1 MPRYKPQQTLNI
13 NHLQDFVL
21 NERNIENI
29 LKNILTVSVDTI
41 NLSDKRQPKPVEIPD
56 ELFLLPRF
64 TDTLFWCYFII
75 NNGLAAYE
83 IIHGDGFKDSM
94 REKIQ
99 LVEQVRENK
108 ELLKQNKWKH
118 RYIEDELV
126 NQKTISL
133 SAFICICAIKKHN
146 IVYIDGRKLFTFI
159 KNMDTTKLNIIKKT
173 EHGFSL
179 FIGDSAEEQNKYQF
193 YKDNYWHIENLNKP
207 LRGISNYKIKN
218 LRDICSKLK
227 IDVNDNKT
235 PKKKTILYQLI
246 QEHL

>member
-1 MPRYKPQQTLNI
+1 MPRDKQQQKLNI
-13 NHLQDFVL
+13 NQLQDFVL

-29 LKNILTVSVDTI
+29 LKNTHIIPISTKKILKEHQSKSI
-41 NLSDKRQPKPVEIPD
+41 KISD

-83 IIHGDGFKDSM
+83 ITHGNGFKDSM
-94 REKIQ
+94 QEKIQ

-108 ELLKQNKWKH
+108 ELLKQNKWKR
-118 RYIEDELV
+118 RYIENELV

-133 SAFICICAIKKHN
+133 STFVCICAIKKYN

-159 KNMDTTKLNIIKKT
+159 ENVNATNLNIVKKT
-173 EHGFSL
+173 ENGFSL
-179 FIGDSAEEQNKYQF
+179 FIGEDIEKQNKYQF
-193 YKDNYWHIENLNKP
+193 YKDNYWHIEDLNKP
-207 LRGISNYKIKN
+207 LRGISSYKVKN
-218 LRDICSKLK
+218 LRDICNKLK
-227 IDVNDNKT
+227 IDINDSKT